1 MDKEMM
7 NMMDTVTKSLDLL
20 VQTQR
25 STQEFMKSQLD
36 VNKMLIERITR
47 LEAKT
52 NVIKASEPIAVNE
65 IFDNMINRFKNEE
78 KKCQEKTKPTNP
90 NFDLSPVEKACATL
104 SIALEPYIEDQT
116 AEEYL
121 RLRVERN
128 RVQRAMSLLL
138 ETLEADD
145 KISYDKIID
154 ALLDGW
160 DYEEDSK

>member
-1 MDKEMM
+1 MP
-7 NMMDTVTKSLDLL
+7 
-20 VQTQR
+20 R
-25 STQEFMKSQLD
+25 
-36 VNKMLIERITR
+36 
-47 LEAKT
+47 
-52 NVIKASEPIAVNE
+52 
-65 IFDNMINRFKNEE
+65 
-78 KKCQEKTKPTNP
+78 KTKPTNP
-90 NFDLSPVEKACATL
+90 NFDLSHVEKACATL

-128 RVQRAMSLLL
+128 RVQRALSLLL

>member
-52 NVIKASEPIAVNE
+52 NVVQANEPIAVNE

-78 KKCQEKTKPTNP
+78 KNAKKN
-90 NFDLSPVEKACATL
+90 
-104 SIALEPYIEDQT
+104 
-116 AEEYL
+116 
-121 RLRVERN
+121 
-128 RVQRAMSLLL
+128 
-138 ETLEADD
+138 
-145 KISYDKIID
+145 
-154 ALLDGW
+154 
-160 DYEEDSK
+160 